1 MEKFEVKKR
10 WSGEVQFVAEIECDK
25 DALLSVKL
33 GLAVV
38 WATSA
43 GANLRGANL
52 IGANLIGANLRT
64 LILVVRK
71 MAATQYA
78 LC

>member
-38 WATSA
+38 WAISA
-43 GANLRGANL
+43 GADLTRADLTWADLTVAFIWLGFKKFK
-52 IGANLIGANLRT
+52 IT
-64 LILVVRK
+64 P
-71 MAATQYA
+71 
-78 LC
+78 